1 MANSHSN
8 HDHKDGSS
16 CSSGAK
22 HDHPDHGHGHDHDH
36 DHSHVPEVTQSNERK
51 ILISFFIIFGFMI
64 VEAVGGWMSGSL
76 ALIAD
81 AGHMLVDATALLFA
95 WLGAWFARKP
105 ADALPEFELAQS
117 VWHEAFGEEHP
128 HTKVASDYVQLCSN
142 RSNEK

>member
-81 AGHMLVDATALLFA
+81 AGHMLTDAVAMGLAYAAFRFGRRAADILALAAVLHPFRPPRRADTAVDAVDGRGLFP
-95 WLGAWFARKP
+95 LAR
-105 ADALPEFELAQS
+105 
-117 VWHEAFGEEHP
+117 
-128 HTKVASDYVQLCSN
+128 
-142 RSNEK
+142 